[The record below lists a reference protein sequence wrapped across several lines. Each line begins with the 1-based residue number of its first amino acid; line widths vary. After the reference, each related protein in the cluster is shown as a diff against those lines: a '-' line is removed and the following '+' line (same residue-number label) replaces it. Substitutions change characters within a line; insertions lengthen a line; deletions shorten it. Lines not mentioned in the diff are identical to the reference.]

1 MDRRV
6 TPLKR
11 VTSPTWGPPPPCKQA
26 PSRTFVLSREKNYLQ
41 PFPGSQE
48 VLKKGDSKLY
58 LSACASW
65 RKKGYADQQISIRG
79 EGAKGWYSGE
89 SAHLPPRCQGS
100 NPGINAICGLSL
112 LLLLSFVPRGFSAG
126 TLVFSSPQNQ
136 HFQILI
142 QPGIGST
149 KNHYLDILPPDHY
162 YLFIYLEVKSRAV
175 L

>member
-65 RKKGYADQQISIRG
+65 RKKGYADQQISR
-79 EGAKGWYSGE
+79 
-89 SAHLPPRCQGS
+89 SA
-100 NPGINAICGLSL
+100 
-112 LLLLSFVPRGFSAG
+112 
-126 TLVFSSPQNQ
+126 
-136 HFQILI
+136 
-142 QPGIGST
+142 
-149 KNHYLDILPPDHY
+149 
-162 YLFIYLEVKSRAV
+162 LEVKEQRDGTAV
-175 L
+175 RVLTSHQGARVQIPASMPYVG